1 MFARWPVRRC
11 GADTLHGG
19 KGSLQQVRVSFG
31 QRVNLRRMGRKK
43 LAGSG
48 QGIGCCRHGINSC
61 VHRQHNLRHVVA
73 ELLSIGG
80 TLG

>member
-1 MFARWPVRRC
+1 MFAGWPVRRC

-31 QRVNLRRMGRKK
+31 QRVNLRRMGSKK

-48 QGIGCCRHGINSC
+48 QGIAS
-61 VHRQHNLRHVVA
+61 VA
-73 ELLSIGG
+73 AGMESTAVYTGSIICAMS
-80 TLG
+80 